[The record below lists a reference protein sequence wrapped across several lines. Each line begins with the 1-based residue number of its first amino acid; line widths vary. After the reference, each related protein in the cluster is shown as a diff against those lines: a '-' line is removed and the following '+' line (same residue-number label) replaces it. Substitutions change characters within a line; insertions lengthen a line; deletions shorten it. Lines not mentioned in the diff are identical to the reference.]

1 MLNYQP
7 GEEEASDRLRAA
19 VADVFEVHDVAVGH
33 PGGAV
38 RLRGRLL
45 IEPSQAYELVAP
57 RLRMLGYT
65 AFFRRQKGLDVILAM
80 PGTIPVSPSRAWIN
94 VVLFLVTLAS
104 TIYVGA
110 GMVEPGQPFSLATGL
125 QFAGSLLT
133 ILLAHELGHYFVA
146 RHYGVAVSLPYF
158 IPMPNLLGTMGAFI
172 RMKTP
177 PPNRRAMVAIGAA
190 GPLAGFLLAVP
201 ILILGLSLSEVKP
214 IPVGEPGI
222 ILMEGNSL
230 LYVALKILMFGRF
243 LPKDGIDVFLHP
255 IAFAGWAGLMVTG
268 LNLIPAGQLDGGHV
282 AYALLGERTRYF
294 TWGIIAAL
302 IALGF
307 LWQGWFLWAM
317 LIYIFG
323 RRHARPLDDITD
335 LDGPHQALAVLTL
348 LVFALTFCPIPISI
362 VQ

>member
-1 MLNYQP
+1 MQNYQP
-7 GEEEASDRLRAA
+7 TEEEISYRLRAA
-19 VADVFEVHDVAVGH
+19 VADVFEVHDVAVSH
-33 PGGAV
+33 PEGAV

-45 IEPSQAYELVAP
+45 TESSRAYELVAP
-57 RLRMLGYT
+57 RFRRLGYT

-80 PGTIPVSPSRAWIN
+80 PGIIRASPSRVWIN
-94 VVLFLVTLAS
+94 ALLFLATVAS

-110 GMVEPGQPFSLATGL
+110 GMVEPGQSPSLASGL

-172 RMKTP
+172 RMKAP
-177 PPNRRAMVAIGAA
+177 PTNRRVMLAIGAA
-190 GPLAGFLLAVP
+190 GPLAGFVLAVP
-201 ILILGLSLSEVKP
+201 ILILGLLLSKVGP
-214 IPVGEPGI
+214 IPVGEPV
-222 ILMEGNSL
+222 LMEGNSL
-230 LYVALKILMFGRF
+230 LYAALKILMFGRF

-282 AYALLGERTRYF
+282 AYALLGERARYL

-307 LWQGWFLWAM
+307 LWNGWFLWAG
-317 LIYIFG
+317 LIYLFG
-323 RRHARPLDDITD
+323 RRHARPFDDITD
-335 LDGPHQALAVLTL
+335 LDGPHRALAILVLI
-348 LVFALTFCPIPISI
+348 VFALTFCPIPMSI

>member
-7 GEEEASDRLRAA
+7 GEEEISDRLRAA
-19 VADVFEVHDVAVGH
+19 VADVFEVRDVAVGH

-38 RLRGRLL
+38 RLRGRLF

-65 AFFRRQKGLDVILAM
+65 ALFRKQGDLDVILAI
-80 PGTIPVSPSRAWIN
+80 PGTIPVSPSRPWIN
-94 VVLFLVTLAS
+94 VLLFLATLAS

-110 GMVEPGQPFSLATGL
+110 GMVEPGQPPSLATGL

-146 RHYGVAVSLPYF
+146 RRHGVAVSLPYF

-177 PPNRRAMVAIGAA
+177 PLNRRAMVAIGAA

-214 IPVGEPGI
+214 IPIGGPGF

-230 LYVALKILMFGRF
+230 LYAALKILMFGRF
-243 LPKDGIDVFLHP
+243 LPQGGIDVFLHP

-268 LNLIPAGQLDGGHV
+268 LNLIPADQLDGGHV
-282 AYALLGERTRYF
+282 AYALLGERARYL

-307 LWQGWFLWAM
+307 LWNGWFLWAG
-317 LIYIFG
+317 LIYLFG
-323 RRHARPLDDITD
+323 RRHARPFDDITD
-335 LDGPHQALAVLTL
+335 LDGPHRALAILVLI
-348 LVFALTFCPIPISI
+348 VFALTFCPIPMSI